1 MAVQQGLMRSN
12 VRTYAAVQDALAR
25 GQAVAIMRGY
35 ALKVEAFAVA
45 ENIYEE
51 RQIVQLA
58 RAVAAQECHVSARLA
73 GPTALLAHGVSHWNE
88 DRLPV
93 YLQVDRIRDYRKD
106 PFLDVIA
113 PRAGLVEAVPLKL
126 TIIGRP
132 RQVTEFK
139 DIAPCV
145 DLLTASIQCVRLLPE
160 EAGFVAFIMGTQ
172 EVVQNDRWD
181 LEGTRSRLAFL
192 QGICLDECWELPRRA
207 RGRARFFNASRHMV
221 HPMDS
226 VFEARLAWL
235 LLKAGLDNYVTQH
248 ELHTVNGRYFLD
260 FAFPQLRVA
269 IEPDGRAKFGATIQ
283 EVHDAREA
291 LEYRREA
298 IERAGWIVV
307 RVAWQELRNPQALER
322 RIRSALLRADR
333 P

>member
-1 MAVQQGLMRSN
+1 MSNARVIMAVQQGLMRSN

-126 TIIGRP
+126 TILGRP

-139 DIAPCV
+139 EIAPCV

-160 EAGFVAFIMGTQ
+160 EAGFVALIMGTQ
-172 EVVQNDRWD
+172 EVVQNDR
-181 LEGTRSRLAFL
+181 
-192 QGICLDECWELPRRA
+192 
-207 RGRARFFNASRHMV
+207 
-221 HPMDS
+221 
-226 VFEARLAWL
+226 
-235 LLKAGLDNYVTQH
+235 
-248 ELHTVNGRYFLD
+248 
-260 FAFPQLRVA
+260 
-269 IEPDGRAKFGATIQ
+269 
-283 EVHDAREA
+283 
-291 LEYRREA
+291 
-298 IERAGWIVV
+298 
-307 RVAWQELRNPQALER
+307 
-322 RIRSALLRADR
+322 
-333 P
+333 